1 MQRSLQEIVIISRFT
16 NQHPAVIRG
25 IGFVTLS
32 LLLIACG
39 DKTAREQETDPAA
52 AQEKRDSQELAQI
65 PKPDTSGTGRWTA
78 NTRSSRREITEVALL
93 GDIRTSTQ
101 PEYERIVFVF
111 RSASLPNWHIEYI
124 DKPVRSCGSGE
135 VVELAGQAWLEIRLE
150 PTNAHDT
157 SGHPT
162 TPWREKQFSYRTL
175 REMKLTCDFEAVT
188 TFVAGFSFPGKYR
201 VLELKDPTRLVV
213 DIQN

>member
-1 MQRSLQEIVIISRFT
+1 MNTWLFFLI
-16 NQHPAVIRG
+16 
-25 IGFVTLS
+25 LS
-32 LLLIACG
+32 STFLFACG
-39 DKTAREQETDPAA
+39 DKPPREQAVDSSAV
-52 AQEKRDSQELAQI
+52 QEQKEHEELARI
-65 PKPDTSGTGRWTA
+65 PEPDTSGTGRWTA
-78 NTRSSRREITEVALL
+78 NTRSSRHDVIEAALL
-93 GDIRTSTQ
+93 GDVRTSTS

-135 VVELAGQAWLEIRLE
+135 VVDLAGHAWLEVRLE

-157 SGHPT
+157 AGHPT
-162 TPWREKQFSYRTL
+162 IPWRGKKFSYRTL
-175 REMKLTCDFEAVT
+175 LEMKQTCDFEAVT
-188 TFVAGFSFPGKYR
+188 TFVAGLRSPNKYR